1 MKKEK
6 LDEILSLHKKW
17 LSGAPDGVR
26 ANLRGA
32 YLREAN
38 LSGADLR
45 GAYLREANLREA
57 YLRGADMSWA
67 DLRGAYLREANLS
80 EADLRG
86 ADLSGADLRGAY
98 LREANLSEAN
108 LREAN
113 LREANLREAD
123 LREANMSWANLRGA
137 NMSWANMSWAD
148 MSWADLREAYLR
160 GADLSGAS
168 LSEANLRRADLRGAK
183 GTDTVITNEST
194 AFFRLQCPEAGA
206 YTAYKKAHGLIVE
219 LEIPA
224 DALRSSATSR
234 KCRASKAKVISIT
247 NKDGSAAGVEEVE
260 SDHDAA
266 FVYRVGETVS
276 VPDFDTDRWNE
287 CAAGIHHF
295 ITRAEAVQYA

>member
-1 MKKEK
+1 MEKEK

-17 LSGAPDGVR
+17 LSGDPDGVR

-32 YLREAN
+32 N

-45 GAYLREANLREA
+45 EANLR
-57 YLRGADMSWA
+57 WA
-67 DLRGAYLREANLS
+67 NLCGANLS
-80 EADLRG
+80 
-86 ADLSGADLRGAY
+86 
-98 LREANLSEAN
+98 
-108 LREAN
+108 
-113 LREANLREAD
+113 
-123 LREANMSWANLRGA
+123 
-137 NMSWANMSWAD
+137 
-148 MSWADLREAYLR
+148 
-160 GADLSGAS
+160 
-168 LSEANLRRADLRGAK
+168 GAK
-183 GTDTVITNEST
+183 GTDTVITNENT
-194 AFFRLQCPEAGA
+194 AFFRLQCPEVGA

-247 NKDGSAAGVEEVE
+247 DRDGNAAGVEEVE

-276 VPDFDTDRWNE
+276 VPDFDTERWKE

>member
-38 LSGADLR
+38 LSEADLR

-98 LREANLSEAN
+98 LREANLS
-108 LREAN
+108 
-113 LREANLREAD
+113 
-123 LREANMSWANLRGA
+123 EANMSWANLRGA